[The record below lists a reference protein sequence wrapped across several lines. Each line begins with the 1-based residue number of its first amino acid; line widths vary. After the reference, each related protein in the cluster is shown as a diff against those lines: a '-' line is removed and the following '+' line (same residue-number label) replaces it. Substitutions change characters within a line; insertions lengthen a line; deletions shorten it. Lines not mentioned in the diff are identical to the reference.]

1 MGRIESSSLLSW
13 VGQASSKASV
23 GQKSEAGIQ
32 FWLGPRVRS
41 HCGQIWTGELH
52 SAPCLTDWH
61 LHWTARGSSLTPG
74 RWGGKENHTQT
85 STFTHNG
92 ITLSGLLSSQSN
104 SKSFCKLLSPWS
116 PQINLRAAWRAVN
129 GHRVPVS
136 SQLSATSMALDGC
149 LRPSGSLV
157 KCELVAGPG
166 DAKVNGAVQ
175 VFSRCIP
182 LAQGPSHPIYIPYA
196 VSSQKVIP
204 GWSRGWDGEALD
216 SSFHPFLP

>member
-1 MGRIESSSLLSW
+1 MILTR
-13 VGQASSKASV
+13 AK
-23 GQKSEAGIQ
+23 
-32 FWLGPRVRS
+32 
-41 HCGQIWTGELH
+41 GQISLWSDLDRRAALGTLSHRSASPLDSSGVQPH
-52 SAPCLTDWH
+52 S
-61 LHWTARGSSLTPG
+61 

-116 PQINLRAAWRAVN
+116 PQINLRAAWITVN
-129 GHRVPVS
+129 GHHVPVS
-136 SQLSATSMALDGC
+136 SQLSPTSMALDGC

-157 KCELVAGPG
+157 KCELVAEPG
-166 DAKVNGAVQ
+166 DAKVSGAVQ

-182 LAQGPSHPIYIPYA
+182 LAQGPSHPIYIPYS

-204 GWSRGWDGEALD
+204 GWSRGWDGEAQTVL
-216 SSFHPFLP
+216 SSPSSPRAFLVAQW